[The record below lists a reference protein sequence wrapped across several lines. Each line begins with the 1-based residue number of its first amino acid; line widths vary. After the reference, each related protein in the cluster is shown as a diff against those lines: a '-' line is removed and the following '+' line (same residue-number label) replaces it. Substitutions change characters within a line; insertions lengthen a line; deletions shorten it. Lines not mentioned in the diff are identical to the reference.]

1 MLFFLFNNNISFL
14 SIETKIS
21 NKFYSSCQCCNY
33 ETTKPSKWIIHVES
47 QKHKNNGKRK
57 TFLDDYN
64 IPILYTNNNSIQTN
78 NKGIKEI
85 HDILD
90 CIKFF
95 DIKDDDMI
103 VKLTGRYLVD
113 IDSEVFKILDSN
125 NPNIDCI
132 IKYGWYDEPSDTM
145 LTSCITGLIANRCR
159 DIKKIEIPGENICL
173 EWTWANMTTQYIE
186 KDKIYKPNKLG
197 VLMYVN
203 NKHV

>member
-1 MLFFLFNNNISFL
+1 MIYVILTTSLIN
-14 SIETKIS
+14 E
-21 NKFYSSCQCCNY
+21 NY
-33 ETTKPSKWIIHVES
+33 EVRKNQYIASIKRIIEISKNKNYKVVIVE
-47 QKHKNNGKRK
+47 NNGKRK